1 MNVPHQTSNPAK
13 PVHPTDYRLPE
24 TIATLTYA
32 VLARHAPAEVLNG
45 KTPGFQIQPVQI
57 EVNAASFEGTY
68 LYLQFPGVAVVQQ
81 ADSLLLSCGCETP
94 KKMLC
99 GHMVQVVQALQHRP
113 EWRVFFDAQL
123 RRQKLQAKAEEY
135 GLEEEADLDAYFTL
149 EYTPQG
155 LQIKPRL
162 PELLPITPETQAFL
176 KEKLAPEQ
184 PKLPFQSTPT
194 SAQPNQNTQRI
205 VVLGEHK
212 YYKHLHVELL
222 EAAVAQSGNIKNPL
236 KQVNPLDFIWQSNEP
251 EVLKFYTGLSR
262 FQNNYD
268 NETTAADL
276 EALKALVQN
285 PLGLPFFAQKSEN
298 QGKLSANALEPVELR
313 NAPLDLTLEVQAQ
326 ENFYYVLPQ
335 FLIDGEPYPLHRL
348 PLRYGHFLEV
358 QKKLYLLYNPDVRR
372 VVEFFQKRG
381 QRVLIHASKF
391 EEFRE
396 TVLANLETRLKISY
410 SFLKPATPQ
419 QLEEQ
424 GFDLNLER
432 LLYISES
439 QDFILFTPVMRYGHV
454 EVPVFTQKQIYAK
467 DALGQSFTVVRD
479 REAEHKFT
487 SAVLR
492 EHPLFNEQ
500 LHLDS
505 FYLHKSRFL
514 LDDWFLEAF
523 ESWRGQGITL
533 LGFKE
538 LQSLKLSP
546 HKAKI
551 SILVTSGINWFDT
564 SIDVQFGQQKAGLK
578 ALHKALRNKQ
588 RFVTL
593 DDGSQGILPQEWLER
608 LQRYFSAGELA
619 GERLRTPKMN
629 FPLIEELYDEEVL
642 SQEVRGELALY
653 RQKLTHFEAIEEVPI
668 PEELRATLRPY
679 QRQGLNWLSFL
690 DQFNFGGCLA
700 DDMGL
705 GKTVQ
710 VLAFLLGQRGK
721 VDRNTN
727 LVVVPTSLLFNWQ
740 AEVAKFAPS
749 LKVLTLY
756 GNGRVQ
762 HLPQLDG
769 YELVLT
775 TYGTLLSDIAVLK
788 NYRFNYVVLDES
800 QNIKNPQSQRYR
812 AVRLLQA
819 RNRLVLTGTPLEN
832 NTYDL
837 YGQLSFA
844 CPGLLGNQRYF
855 RDIYAKPID
864 QFKDFRRAK
873 ELQRKIS
880 PFLLR
885 RTKEQV
891 AQELPPKTE
900 MVLYCEMGTAQ
911 RELYAAHE
919 REIREFI
926 SAQAEEEIQK
936 HPMHVLRGLTR
947 LRQICNSPALLPDDA
962 GVGEP
967 SAKLEVLLEQIESK
981 APHHKILV
989 FSQFVSMLQLIEQA
1003 LQARGINYVTLTGQ
1017 TKDRQGA
1024 VARFQEQDNVRVFL
1038 ISLKAGG
1045 TGLNLTRADYVY
1057 LVDPWWNPAVE
1068 NQAIDRTYRI
1078 GQDKHVVAVRLIC
1091 PNTVEEKMQKLQ
1103 ASKKELVNDLVKTD
1117 GGMLKAISKQ
1127 ELLALLGWD

>member
-1 MNVPHQTSNPAK
+1 MADREQAPAAK
-13 PVHPTDYRLPE
+13 STHPTEYEVPGI
-24 TIATLTYA
+24 TVSSLTYA
-32 VLARHAPAEVLNG
+32 LIARHSSAEAMAGGTLG
-45 KTPGFQIQPVQI
+45 LDLHPVQI
-57 EVNAASFEGTY
+57 ELNAATFSGTSP
-68 LYLQFPGVAVVQQ
+68 LGRFPLV
-81 ADSLLLSCGCETP
+81 SLKQHENGITLSCDCAAP
-94 KKMLC
+94 K
-99 GHMVQVVQALQHRP
+99 QALCSHQSQVLQTLLNRQ
-113 EWRVFFDAQL
+113 ELKVFFDAAL
-123 RRQKLQAKAEEY
+123 RREKIKPMAAEY
-135 GLEEEADLDAYFTL
+135 GLAGEADLDQYFSL
-149 EYTPQG
+149 EYG
-155 LQIKPRL
+155 HKSLVIKPRL
-162 PELLPITPETQAFL
+162 RELLPITPESQVVL
-176 KEKLAPEQ
+176 QEKLVPAPT
-184 PKLPFQSTPT
+184 PPFRLAGTPRKE
-194 SAQPNQNTQRI
+194 NTQLI
-205 VVLGEHK
+205 MVLGEHK
-212 YYKHLHVELL
+212 YYKHLNVELL
-222 EAAVAQSGNIKNPL
+222 EAATTQSGKIKNPL
-236 KQVNPLDFIWQSNEP
+236 KTLNPLDFIWKTDRVE
-251 EVLKFYTGLSR
+251 EMKFYTALSR
-262 FQNNYD
+262 FQNNY
-268 NETTAADL
+268 NSEPTESDL
-276 EALKALVQN
+276 EALKALAQN
-285 PLGLPFFAQKSEN
+285 PLGLHVYQHNPEVSSNITAS
-298 QGKLSANALEPVELR
+298 SVVPVELR
-313 NAPLDLTLEVQAQ
+313 KAPLELVLEVHAKD
-326 ENFYYVLPQ
+326 NFYTITPTLHIEDQ
-335 FLIDGEPYPLHRL
+335 PYALRHLHL
-348 PLRYGHFLEV
+348 KYGHFL
-358 QKKLYLLYNPDVRR
+358 QIKHRLYLLDNPDLRR
-372 VVEFFQKRG
+372 VLDFFQKRG
-381 QRVLIHASKF
+381 EYLLIHASKF

-396 TVLANLETRLKISY
+396 TILANLETRIQISY

-424 GFDLNLER
+424 GFDLEIER

-467 DALGQSFTVVRD
+467 DLLGQSFTVMRD

-487 SAVLR
+487 SVILR
-492 EHPLFNEQ
+492 EHPQFKDQ

-514 LDDWFLEAF
+514 LNDWFLEAF
-523 ESWRGQGITL
+523 ESWREQGITL
-533 LGFKE
+533 LGFKD
-538 LQSLKLSP
+538 LTVTKVNP

-551 SILVTSGINWFDT
+551 SILVSSGINWFDT
-564 SIDVQFGQQKAGLK
+564 SLDVQFGKQRAGLK
-578 ALHKALRNKQ
+578 DLHRALRNKQ

-593 DDGSQGILPQEWLER
+593 DDGTQGILPQEWLER
-608 LQRYFSAGELA
+608 LQKYFAVGEVAGDH
-619 GERLRTPKMN
+619 LRTAKMN
-629 FPLIEELYDEEVL
+629 FSALEDLYETEVL
-642 SQEVRGELALY
+642 SQEVREELALY
-653 RQKLTHFEAIEEVPI
+653 REKLTHFTHIEEVPV
-668 PEELRATLRPY
+668 PEGLQTTLRPY
-679 QRQGLNWLSFL
+679 QRQGLNWLNFL

-721 VDRNTN
+721 VAQNTN

-740 AEVAKFAPS
+740 EEVAKFAPS
-749 LKVLTLY
+749 LKVFTLY
-756 GNGRVQ
+756 GNQRVQ
-762 HLPQLDG
+762 HLAQLEA

-775 TYGTLLSDIAVLK
+775 TYGTLLSDIALLK

-864 QFKDFRRAK
+864 QFKDFRKAK

-900 MVLYCEMGTAQ
+900 MVLYCQMGEAQ

-926 SAQAEEEIQK
+926 SAQDEAEIQK

-989 FSQFVSMLQLIEQA
+989 FSQFVSMLHLIETA
-1003 LQARGINYVTLTGQ
+1003 LQARGIGYVTLTGQ

-1024 VARFQEQDNVRVFL
+1024 VAAFQGQEDVRVFL

-1045 TGLNLTRADYVY
+1045 TGLNLTSADYVY

-1078 GQDKHVVAVRLIC
+1078 GQDKPVVAVRLIC

-1103 ASKKELVNDLVKTD
+1103 ASKKELVQDLVKTD
-1117 GGMLKAISKQ
+1117 GGLLKAMSKQ
-1127 ELLALLGWD
+1127 DLLALLG